1 MSFRAMLPAILP
13 LFPLPQVLLFP
24 HTFLPLH
31 IFEPRYRQMVTEVL
45 VSHQHFMLA
54 LAKEPVTT
62 DPEDHPAVFEVGSL
76 ARIVRAEPLDDG
88 RWNLLVE
95 GMGSHRILAEVPGK
109 PYRQVRTEALPFD
122 AEVPLQA
129 GERQRLLASLNTFA
143 TRHGIEGQVRE
154 LLDLPLGFDA
164 QLFTLSLALEFEPV
178 EKQFLL
184 ESATLPQL
192 GERLNQLL
200 EFALSD
206 RGLHGEIH

>member
-1 MSFRAMLPAILP
+1 MLPAILP
-13 LFPLPQVLLFP
+13 LFPLSQVLLFP

-31 IFEPRYRQMVTEVL
+31 IFEPRYRQLITEALVT
-45 VSHQHFMLA
+45 HQHFILVLA
-54 LAKEPVTT
+54 REPVTT
-62 DPEDHPAVFEVGSL
+62 DPKDRPATFDVGSL

-88 RWNLLVE
+88 RWNILVE
-95 GMGSHRILAEVPGK
+95 GMGSHRILEEVEGK

-122 AEVPLQA
+122 MSTSLDP
-129 GERQRLLASLNTFA
+129 GDRSRLFA
-143 TRHGIEGQVRE
+143 TLNHYAARHGFESQVQE
-154 LLDLPLGFDA
+154 LMDLPLDLEA

-184 ESATLPQL
+184 ESASLPQL

-200 EFALSD
+200 DFELSD

>member
-1 MSFRAMLPAILP
+1 MLPAILP

-31 IFEPRYRQMVTEVL
+31 IFEPRYRQLVTEAL
-45 VSHQHFMLA
+45 VSHQHFILA
-54 LAKEPVTT
+54 LAREPVTT
-62 DPEDHPAVFEVGSL
+62 DPKDRPALFEVGSL

-88 RWNLLVE
+88 RWNILVE
-95 GMGSHRILAEVPGK
+95 GMGSHRILSEVDGK

-122 AEVPLQA
+122 AATPLP
-129 GERQRLLASLNTFA
+129 GPERDRLFSALSSYAARN
-143 TRHGIEGQVRE
+143 GIEAQVRE
-154 LLDLPLGFDA
+154 LMELPLDLEA
-164 QLFTLSLALEFEPV
+164 QLYTLSVALEFEPV

-184 ESATLPQL
+184 ESANLVQL

-200 EFALSD
+200 DFALSD

>member
-1 MSFRAMLPAILP
+1 MLPAILP

-31 IFEPRYRQMVTEVL
+31 IFEPRYRQLVTEVL
-45 VSHQHFMLA
+45 VSHQHFILA

-62 DPEDHPAVFEVGSL
+62 NPEDHPAVFEVGSL

-88 RWNLLVE
+88 RWNILVE
-95 GMGSHRILAEVPGK
+95 GMGNHQILEEVPGK

-122 AEVPLQA
+122 AEAPLRP
-129 GERQRLLASLNTFA
+129 GDEQRLFA
-143 TRHGIEGQVRE
+143 TLNSYAARHGIEGQLRE
-154 LLDLPLGFDA
+154 LMDLPLGLEA

-200 EFALSD
+200 DFALSD